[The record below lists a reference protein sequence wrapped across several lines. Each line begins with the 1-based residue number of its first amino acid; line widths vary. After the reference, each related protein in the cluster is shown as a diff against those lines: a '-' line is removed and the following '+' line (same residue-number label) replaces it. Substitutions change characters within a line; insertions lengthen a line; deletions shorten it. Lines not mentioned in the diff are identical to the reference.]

1 MGRTVASPVA
11 TAIASTAFDIATLV
25 LIIEA
30 DGTKIAMTDWD
41 APLAVD
47 LLGDG
52 SLSYAPTIF
61 SELSAFS
68 AQINA
73 PIDDRDLKIIIDG
86 TTISADDIR
95 RGRLDNAVVW
105 IGYVLPGNLANP
117 WVYCTYDVGQTK
129 INGLV
134 SQLEMLGPEKRLEQP
149 VGVTLSANCY
159 KSYGDLDCGI
169 PTRADAWAATTAYAV
184 EGLVKR
190 LTGSGIFWFKATAIT
205 TGISGGTEPTWPTV
219 LGNTVVDGGVT
230 WTAIRGRRLVGT
242 VATVTDRRTFTATGV
257 SVAADYFGE
266 GFITFLTGDN
276 AGDTRRVRTD
286 NGTGSL
292 LLHQGAYDD
301 IAIGDTF
308 EALVGC
314 RKRRVEDCI
323 NKHANA
329 ENSRTKT
336 LRYGGMDFLAGENI
350 TATAPKA

>member
-1 MGRTVASPVA
+1 MARTVPSSMA
-11 TAIASTAFDIATLV
+11 TAIASTAFEIATLV
-25 LIIEA
+25 LLIEA
-30 DGTKIAMTDWD
+30 DGTRIAMTDWD
-41 APLAVD
+41 EELDVD
-47 LLGDG
+47 LIGDG
-52 SLSYAPTIF
+52 SLTYAPAIF

-86 TTISADDIR
+86 TTISANDIR

-105 IGYVLPGNLANP
+105 IGYVMPTDLPNP
-117 WVYCTYDVGQTK
+117 WVYCTYDVGQSK

-134 SQLEMLGPEKRLEQP
+134 SQLELLGSEKRLEQS
-149 VGVTLSANCY
+149 VGVSLTANCY
-159 KSYGDLDCGI
+159 KTYGDFDCGI

-184 EGLVKR
+184 DGLVKR

-219 LGNTVVDGGVT
+219 LGGTVVDGGVT
-230 WTAIRGRRLVGT
+230 WTAIRARRLIGT
-242 VATVTDRRTFTATGV
+242 VSAVTDRRTFTATGIT
-257 SVAADYFGE
+257 VAADYFGE

-276 AGDTRRVRTD
+276 TGDTRRVRSD
-286 NGTGSL
+286 NGTGTL
-292 LLHQGAYDD
+292 ILQQGAYDD

-314 RKRRVEDCI
+314 RHRRQEDCI
-323 NKHANA
+323 TKHDNAN
-329 ENSRTKT
+329 NSRTKT
-336 LRYGGMDFLAGENI
+336 LRYGGFDFLAGENI